1 MGCQPTPLLVLL
13 AAAGWATSSKRWW
26 PLVLHSTC
34 RRVRDFSS
42 RADVHV
48 WFDLNPCWIAAAQL
62 RGQVSARHTK
72 GCVSLPW
79 LEISGPFAGRILP
92 SVSPRADLCCRRM
105 TGRQLRGAKEFQ
117 MSDSQAH
124 DMVL

>member
-48 WFDLNPCWIAAAQL
+48 CFDLNPCCIAAAQL

-72 GCVSLPW
+72 AASLCHGSRSAA
-79 LEISGPFAGRILP
+79 LLP
-92 SVSPRADLCCRRM
+92 DAFCHQSHH
-105 TGRQLRGAKEFQ
+105 G
-117 MSDSQAH
+117 
-124 DMVL
+124 